1 MGPAEAGVRRAL
13 GVSLPYLR
21 TNSQQTFQVI
31 YPQLTRHPP
40 SSYVYPAPYRHKMSQ
55 VWGVDVHHWWLPND
69 EGFDPILRQIRDFIE
84 YRTTPPKDR
93 TSERLRE
100 MAGIFETLKLDKLD
114 APSPPQGHRNV
125 P

>member
-1 MGPAEAGVRRAL
+1 MPCAGANL
-13 GVSLPYLR
+13 LPR
-21 TNSQQTFQVI
+21 
-31 YPQLTRHPP
+31 
-40 SSYVYPAPYRHKMSQ
+40 SYVYPSAFRHKMSQ
-55 VWGVDVHHWWLPND
+55 AWGVDVHHWWLPND

-114 APSPPQGHRNV
+114 DVPGQGRGYT